1 MPMSTLYDTKPW
13 RDYRSHVLADDAECA
28 FAHLAGNCRGALQL
42 HHVDPLSEGGPAFP
56 DEGGLVVLCAAH
68 HAWLHAW
75 RRRKAQ
81 NEREWKRCP
90 HHHRT
95 RESREQCERRLNA
108 ATA

>member
-28 FAHLAGNCRGALQL
+28 FAHLAGNCRGVLQL
-42 HHVDPLSEGGPAFP
+42 HHVDPLAEGGPAFP
-56 DEGGLVVLCAAH
+56 DDGGLVVLCAAH

-75 RRRKAQ
+75 RRRKEKQ
-81 NEREWKRCP
+81 WKRCP
-90 HHHRT
+90 HSHRS

-108 ATA
+108 AA